1 MNDQKEETVEEYEA
15 RFSAEWQSETTK
27 LLAFMQTDPFKKIAQ
42 EIENSMDAILS
53 RRFNDP
59 RARTIKSLML
69 VHLLGKV
76 LTDWVVR
83 RDAPLG
89 LVYRHLLDTVS
100 RESALGHLTL
110 TRAAREGVEYTNRM
124 VSAII
129 QKRNQKGPENGI
141 VKET

>member
-15 RFSAEWQSETTK
+15 RFSADWKNESTK

-59 RARTIKSLML
+59 RNRTIKSLML

-76 LTDWVVR
+76 LKDWVVPH
-83 RDAPLG
+83 DAPLAG
-89 LVYRHLLDTVS
+89 VYRKLLKVTAQ
-100 RESALGHLTL
+100 ESALGHLTL
-110 TRAAREGVEYTNRM
+110 TRAMQEGVEYTNRM
-124 VSAII
+124 VSAVI
-129 QKRNQKGPENGI
+129 QRRQKGAESDI